1 MTWRVAGVLVVLVWI
16 PWTSWAQVGPPER
29 LKVFVD
35 CEECFLDYLQ
45 EEIEFVDHV
54 RDPADA
60 DVHVILTTAETGAE
74 GTEYSADFSCHGSR
88 LKASSRGVSCGAS
101 PILLR
106 AGRRGYAIRSRCRA
120 AAPPKKK
127 CCWS

>member
-1 MTWRVAGVLVVLVWI
+1 MTCRVAAVLVILLLI
-16 PWTSWAQVGPPER
+16 PWTSWAQQAAAR

-60 DVHVILTTAETGAE
+60 DVHVILTTAETSAE
-74 GTEYSADFSCHGSR
+74 GTEYSADFIGQGALSATRQSLRTTTGADDVDDSVRRQLVSMVR
-88 LKASSRGVSCGAS
+88 LGFV
-101 PILLR
+101 
-106 AGRRGYAIRSRCRA
+106 AIVD
-120 AAPPKKK
+120 P
-127 CCWS
+127 